1 MTLNLI
7 LMERKFKVSILVS
20 VDTETIKEGM
30 QQAKETIQR
39 LGLKP
44 DDVKPIHDQRTL
56 AQNNALHL
64 LFTQLAE
71 ELNEKGLDMRQLIRE
86 EVDISWTPYSVKEY
100 LWRPLQK
107 IITGKRSTTKLSK
120 TQEIDTIYKNLNRIL
135 IERTKGEVCLPP
147 FPSIDSLIQ

>member
-1 MTLNLI
+1 MKRNFAVKI
-7 LMERKFKVSILVS
+7 MVE
-20 VDTETIKEGM
+20 VDTETLKDGM

-44 DDVKPIHDQRTL
+44 EDVKPIHDQRTV